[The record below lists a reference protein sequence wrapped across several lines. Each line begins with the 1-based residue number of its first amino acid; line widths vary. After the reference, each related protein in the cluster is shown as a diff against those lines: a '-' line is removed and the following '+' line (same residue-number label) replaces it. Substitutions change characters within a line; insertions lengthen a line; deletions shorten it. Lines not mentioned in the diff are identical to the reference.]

1 MSALPCLIV
10 VNAGSSSLKFAL
22 YDAKAKKR
30 IAWGQTDGLLS
41 HPQVSVRSPF
51 GDIDHPLPRGYAMPQ
66 AIASLADWL
75 QTHRKQLKP
84 LAVGHRVVHGGMEF
98 HAPVRLTPDTIEEL
112 ETLDPLA
119 PLHQPYN
126 LEAIRALGAC
136 LPELPQYACFDTA
149 FHRQWPAVARRFAIP
164 RSWHRAGI
172 RRYGFHGLSYAHVSR
187 RLAEID
193 AKASRVVIAH
203 LGSGAS
209 VCAIRDG
216 VSQDCTLGFTALDG
230 LPMSTRCGA
239 LDPGVVLHLIRHH
252 KLSAPEVERMLYQE
266 SGLLGVSQISGD
278 MRELLASPAPKA
290 KEAVDL
296 FVYRCIQSIA
306 AMTGVLGG
314 IDALVFTG
322 GIGENAPAIR
332 ERILAGLGY
341 LGLNLAQEPATRPA
355 GVVRLSPARA
365 RVRCWVIP
373 TNEEHE
379 IALETLR
386 AMG

>member
-22 YDAKAKKR
+22 YDAKAQQR
-30 IAWGQTDGLLS
+30 IAWGQTDGLLG
-41 HPQVSVRSPF
+41 HPRVSLRSPF
-51 GDIDHPLPRGYAMPQ
+51 GDIDHALPRGYAMPQ

-98 HAPVRLTPDTIEEL
+98 HAPVRLTPDIINEL

-119 PLHQPYN
+119 PLHQPYI

-136 LPELPQYACFDTA
+136 LPELPQFACFDTA

-164 RSWHRAGI
+164 RAWHRAGI

-187 RLAEID
+187 KLAEID
-193 AKASRVVIAH
+193 PQASRVVIAH

-209 VCAIRDG
+209 VCAIRNG
-216 VSQDCTLGFTALDG
+216 VSLDCTLGFTALDG

-252 KLSAPEVERMLYQE
+252 KLSAPEVERVLYQE

-278 MRELLASPAPKA
+278 MRELLASDAPKA
-290 KEAVDL
+290 REAIDL
-296 FVYRCIQSIA
+296 FVYRCIQAIA
-306 AMTGVLGG
+306 GMTGVLGG

-322 GIGENAPAIR
+322 GIGENAAPIR
-332 ERILAGLGY
+332 QRILAGLSY
-341 LGLNLAQEPATRPA
+341 LGLTLAAQPMAKPD
-355 GVVRLSPARA
+355 GVHRLSPPRS

-379 IALETLR
+379 IALETLK
-386 AMG
+386 ALG

>member
-41 HPQVSVRSPF
+41 HPKVSVRSPF
-51 GDIDHPLPRGYAMPQ
+51 GDIDHALPRGYAMPQ

-98 HAPVRLTPDTIEEL
+98 HAPVRLNADIIDEL

-126 LEAIRALGAC
+126 LEAIRALGVC
-136 LPELPQYACFDTA
+136 LPDLPQFACFDTA
-149 FHRQWPAVARRFAIP
+149 FHRDWPAVARRFAIP
-164 RSWHRAGI
+164 RAWHRAGI

-187 RLAEID
+187 RLGEVD
-193 AKASRVVIAH
+193 PGASRVIVAH

-278 MRELLASPAPKA
+278 MRELLATEAPKA

-306 AMTGVLGG
+306 GMTGVLGG
-314 IDALVFTG
+314 LDALVFTG
-322 GIGENAPAIR
+322 GIGENAAVIR
-332 ERILAGLGY
+332 ERILAGLSY
-341 LGLNLAQEPATRPA
+341 LGLSLAPEPLAKPG
-355 GVVRLSPARA
+355 GVFRLSPARA

-379 IALETLR
+379 IARETLK
-386 AMG
+386 ALG

>member
-22 YDAKAKKR
+22 YDARAQQR

-41 HPQVSVRSPF
+41 HPRVSVRSPF
-51 GDIDHPLPRGYAMPQ
+51 GDIDHALPRGYAMPQ

-75 QTHRKQLKP
+75 QTHAEQLQP

-98 HAPVRLTPDTIEEL
+98 HAPVRLKPDIIDEL

-136 LPELPQYACFDTA
+136 LPELPQFACFDTA

-164 RSWHRAGI
+164 RAWHRAGI

-187 RLAEID
+187 KLAEVD
-193 AKASRVVIAH
+193 PKASRVVIAH

-216 VSQDCTLGFTALDG
+216 ISLDCTLGFTALDG

-278 MRELLASPAPKA
+278 MRELLASDAPKA
-290 KEAVDL
+290 REAVDL
-296 FVYRCIQSIA
+296 FVYRCIQAIA
-306 AMTGVLGG
+306 GMTGVLGG

-322 GIGENAPAIR
+322 GIGENAAPIR
-332 ERILAGLGY
+332 ARILAGLGY
-341 LGLNLAQEPATRPA
+341 LGLTLAPAPTAKPG
-355 GVVRLSPARA
+355 GVHRLSPARA

-379 IALETLR
+379 IAMETLKALR
-386 AMG
+386 

>member
-22 YDAKAKKR
+22 YDAKAQKR

-41 HPQVSVRSPF
+41 HPRVTVRSPF
-51 GDIDHPLPRGYAMPQ
+51 GDIDHPLPRDYAMPQ

-84 LAVGHRVVHGGMEF
+84 VAVGHRVVHGGMEF
-98 HAPVRLTPDTIEEL
+98 HAPVRLTPDIIEEL

-119 PLHQPYN
+119 PLHQPHN

-136 LPELPQYACFDTA
+136 LPELPQFACFDTA
-149 FHRQWPAVARRFAIP
+149 FHREWPAVARRFAIP
-164 RSWHRAGI
+164 RAWHRAGI
-172 RRYGFHGLSYAHVSR
+172 RRYGFHGLSYAHVCR
-187 RLAEID
+187 RLAEVD
-193 AKASRVVIAH
+193 PKASRVVVAH

-216 VSQDCTLGFTALDG
+216 VSRDCTLGFTALDG

-278 MRELLASPAPKA
+278 MRELLASTAPKA
-290 KEAVDL
+290 KEAVEL
-296 FVYRCIQSIA
+296 FIYRCIQSIA

-314 IDALVFTG
+314 MDALVFTG

-341 LGLNLAQEPATRPA
+341 LGLTPSAAPASRSD
-355 GVVRLSPARA
+355 GVLRLSPPRA

-379 IALETLR
+379 IARETLR
-386 AMG
+386 ALG

>member
-22 YDAKAKKR
+22 YDAKAKQR
-30 IAWGQTDGLLS
+30 IAWGQSDGLLS
-41 HPQVSVRSPF
+41 HPRVMVRSPF
-51 GDIDHPLPRGYAMPQ
+51 GDIDHALPRDYAMPQ

-98 HAPVRLTPDTIEEL
+98 HAPTRLNPDVIDEL

-126 LEAIRALGAC
+126 LNAIRALGVC
-136 LPELPQYACFDTA
+136 LPELPQFACFDTA
-149 FHRQWPAVARRFAIP
+149 FHRAWPDVARRFAIP
-164 RSWHRAGI
+164 RAWHRAGI

-187 RLAEID
+187 RLASVD
-193 AKASRVVIAH
+193 PKASRVVIAH

-209 VCAIRDG
+209 VCAVRDG

-278 MRELLASPAPKA
+278 MRELLATDARKA
-290 KEAVDL
+290 REAVDL

-314 IDALVFTG
+314 LDALVFTG
-322 GIGENAPAIR
+322 GIGENAAVIR
-332 ERILAGLGY
+332 ERIVAGLAY
-341 LGLNLAQEPATRPA
+341 LGLTLAPEAVARPG
-355 GVVRLSPARA
+355 GVFRLSPARA
-365 RVRCWVIP
+365 RARCWVIP

-379 IALETLR
+379 IALDTLK
-386 AMG
+386 ALG